1 MNEIGKKN
9 IILAGLIVCLVLVSY
24 GNYALFYKEDKSAS
38 VTTSKA
44 QTEDINV
51 SNDDPVNATLV
62 SNDISADD
70 VLTGGVSVTNEFF
83 VEYRLEREKTR
94 SKNLEALQ
102 NIAKDSSVSDDVVKK
117 AVDEAVEL
125 SKLSE
130 KELIVENLIKSKG
143 YNDAIVLIHEGY
155 ANVIVDSDKLDAK
168 DAVKIQDI
176 VSKEC
181 DIEINKITIA
191 SGNNADADD
200 IKEEIKEE
208 KTEESN
214 NGIETENK
222 KES

>member
-222 KES
+222 KER

>member
-1 MNEIGKKN
+1 M
-9 IILAGLIVCLVLVSY
+9 
-24 GNYALFYKEDKSAS
+24 
-38 VTTSKA
+38 
-44 QTEDINV
+44 
-51 SNDDPVNATLV
+51 
-62 SNDISADD
+62 
-70 VLTGGVSVTNEFF
+70 
-83 VEYRLEREKTR
+83 
-94 SKNLEALQ
+94 
-102 NIAKDSSVSDDVVKK
+102 KK

>member
-44 QTEDINV
+44 QAEDINV

-62 SNDISADD
+62 SNDVSADD

-155 ANVIVDSDKLDAK
+155 ANVIVDSDKLDEK

-191 SGNNADADD
+191 SGNNADVDDIKEPEKQEESKEEDD
-200 IKEEIKEE
+200 IKEEKV
-208 KTEESN
+208 ES
-214 NGIETENK
+214 
-222 KES
+222 